1 MQMFLEFWGIL
12 EERVPSWIGLDY
24 HSISNDIFLPTFK
37 PRLRKDSFIFPNIAS
52 SPHHC
57 ETMAAFK
64 SIHYDSSVNDASMPA
79 PNLVWRLKNSVAV
92 GCHLP
97 LGLDSAM
104 KTIGKADFGLQI
116 CAVSLFAYFH
126 VFVYFCLFCLFLSIC
141 RSLPIC
147 LFSLLKFSSAIS
159 QECPTGFHLG
169 LELAP
174 PATSAPSSPIAMAY
188 EREVT
193 EVRQERGTIR

>member
-92 GCHLP
+92 GCR
-97 LGLDSAM
+97 
-104 KTIGKADFGLQI
+104 GKVMSQGANKLQEP
-116 CAVSLFAYFH
+116 
-126 VFVYFCLFCLFLSIC
+126 FLANSIYS
-141 RSLPIC
+141 RSL
-147 LFSLLKFSSAIS
+147 IS
-159 QECPTGFHLG
+159 KMSINSC
-169 LELAP
+169 
-174 PATSAPSSPIAMAY
+174 
-188 EREVT
+188 
-193 EVRQERGTIR
+193 

>member
-1 MQMFLEFWGIL
+1 MG
-12 EERVPSWIGLDY
+12 
-24 HSISNDIFLPTFK
+24 
-37 PRLRKDSFIFPNIAS
+37 
-52 SPHHC
+52 
-57 ETMAAFK
+57 
-64 SIHYDSSVNDASMPA
+64 
-79 PNLVWRLKNSVAV
+79 
-92 GCHLP
+92 
-97 LGLDSAM
+97 GLDSAM

-193 EVRQERGTIR
+193 EVLQERGTIK